1 MGVLQSESAQTSRT
15 VVAEVQHT
23 LQLCVGPHISDL
35 VDSEKWVDRTWET
48 VAMVVAMVAEIA
60 SGISGRF
67 GVLNTWVRIEKASR
81 RPTSV

>member
-48 VAMVVAMVAEIA
+48 VAMVAEIA